1 MARSKI
7 ACVVDVHPVR
17 DRVKTHLVA
26 QGSEHIEELGLA
38 VVAAVGRV
46 HPVARVRELLRG
58 HEAVGDMKLAG
69 DPLGHRAVASGIR
82 WRFCGNREGIFA
94 QHPVRRIGEITRIDA
109 ARKRDQHATRG
120 PKCIVEGSALGAEI
134 GGGFHGAKV
143 KGGCRAVNTCR
154 GGAGPTKHYACHTET
169 GGTMAKLR
177 VGLLFGGRSVE
188 HEVSLVSATSILAAL
203 DPSRYDVTL
212 VAVDA
217 DGHWRL
223 GDPTLPPTL
232 ATLKSAVQGDEV
244 DLPATPRQHTLIP
257 VGENARKSGQTLDV
271 IFPVIHG
278 RGGEDGSLQGLL
290 ELAGIPYVGSGVLGS
305 AIQMDK
311 DVAKRLLSAAGLPV
325 TPGVCVRAHQ
335 LGDGADVVDALVDE
349 LGPSL
354 FVKPANQ
361 GSSVGISKVE
371 RREELLPALIDAAR
385 YDTKILVERAIDAR
399 EIEVA
404 LLGNDPIEASVPGEI
419 RTRNTFYDYDAKYI
433 DDDTELL
440 IPAPIDAELA
450 DEMRNLAIGAVV
462 ALEGAGLARVD
473 FLLER
478 DTEKVF
484 INEVNSIPGFTKG
497 SMYPL
502 LWQAS
507 GIPYPALLDRL
518 IELALERHRIT
529 AALET
534 RYEPTR

>member
-1 MARSKI
+1 
-7 ACVVDVHPVR
+7 
-17 DRVKTHLVA
+17 
-26 QGSEHIEELGLA
+26 
-38 VVAAVGRV
+38 
-46 HPVARVRELLRG
+46 
-58 HEAVGDMKLAG
+58 
-69 DPLGHRAVASGIR
+69 
-82 WRFCGNREGIFA
+82 
-94 QHPVRRIGEITRIDA
+94 
-109 ARKRDQHATRG
+109 
-120 PKCIVEGSALGAEI
+120 
-134 GGGFHGAKV
+134 
-143 KGGCRAVNTCR
+143 
-154 GGAGPTKHYACHTET
+154 
-169 GGTMAKLR
+169 MAKLR
-177 VGLLFGGRSVE
+177 IALLFGGRSVE
-188 HEVSLVSATSILAAL
+188 HEVSLVSAASILGAL

-217 DGHWRL
+217 DGRWHL

-232 ATLKSAVQGDEV
+232 ATLESAVQGDEV
-244 DLPATPRQHTLIP
+244 DLPVAPGQHTLIP
-257 VGENARKSGQTLDV
+257 VGESARKSGQTLDV

-311 DVAKRLLSAAGLPV
+311 DIAKRLLRAARLPV
-325 TPGVCVRAHQ
+325 TPGVCVRAHR
-335 LGDGADVVDALVDE
+335 LSDGAAVVDALIDE

-371 RREELLPALIDAAR
+371 RREDLLPALLDAAR

-404 LLGNDPIEASVPGEI
+404 LLGNDPIEASIPGEI
-419 RTRNTFYDYDAKYI
+419 RTRHAFYDYDAKYI
-433 DDDTELL
+433 DDETELL
-440 IPAPIDAELA
+440 IPAPIDDELA
-450 DEMRNLAIGAVV
+450 EEIRHLAMEAVV

-473 FLLER
+473 FLLDRNSGE
-478 DTEKVF
+478 VF
-484 INEVNSIPGFTKG
+484 INEVNSIPGFTQG

-529 AALET
+529 SALET

>member
-1 MARSKI
+1 
-7 ACVVDVHPVR
+7 
-17 DRVKTHLVA
+17 
-26 QGSEHIEELGLA
+26 
-38 VVAAVGRV
+38 
-46 HPVARVRELLRG
+46 
-58 HEAVGDMKLAG
+58 
-69 DPLGHRAVASGIR
+69 
-82 WRFCGNREGIFA
+82 
-94 QHPVRRIGEITRIDA
+94 
-109 ARKRDQHATRG
+109 
-120 PKCIVEGSALGAEI
+120 
-134 GGGFHGAKV
+134 
-143 KGGCRAVNTCR
+143 
-154 GGAGPTKHYACHTET
+154 
-169 GGTMAKLR
+169 MAKLR
-177 VGLLFGGRSVE
+177 VALLFGGRSVE
-188 HEVSLVSATSILAAL
+188 HEVSLVSAASILSAL

-212 VAVDA
+212 VAVDT
-217 DGHWRL
+217 DGRWHL

-232 ATLKSAVQGDEV
+232 AALKSAVHGDEV
-244 DLPATPRQHTLIP
+244 DLPVAPGKHTLTP
-257 VGENARKSGQTLDV
+257 VGEGARKSSQKIDV

-311 DVAKRLLSAAGLPV
+311 DIAKRLLAAAGLPV
-325 TPGVCVRAHQ
+325 TPGACVRANG
-335 LGDGADVVDALVDE
+335 LGDGAAVADALIDE
-349 LGPSL
+349 LGESL

-371 RREELLPALIDAAR
+371 RREDLLPALRDAAR

-404 LLGNDPIEASVPGEI
+404 LLGNDPIEASIPGEI
-419 RTRNTFYDYDAKYI
+419 RTRHAFYDYDAKYV
-433 DDDTELL
+433 DKDTELL
-440 IPAPIDAELA
+440 IPAPIGDELA
-450 DEMRNLAIGAVV
+450 EEMRRLAVEAVV

-473 FLLER
+473 FLLDRNSE
-478 DTEKVF
+478 EIF
-484 INEVNSIPGFTKG
+484 INEVNSIPGFTQG

-529 AALET
+529 TALET

>member
-1 MARSKI
+1 
-7 ACVVDVHPVR
+7 
-17 DRVKTHLVA
+17 
-26 QGSEHIEELGLA
+26 
-38 VVAAVGRV
+38 
-46 HPVARVRELLRG
+46 
-58 HEAVGDMKLAG
+58 
-69 DPLGHRAVASGIR
+69 
-82 WRFCGNREGIFA
+82 
-94 QHPVRRIGEITRIDA
+94 
-109 ARKRDQHATRG
+109 
-120 PKCIVEGSALGAEI
+120 
-134 GGGFHGAKV
+134 
-143 KGGCRAVNTCR
+143 
-154 GGAGPTKHYACHTET
+154 
-169 GGTMAKLR
+169 MAKLR
-177 VGLLFGGRSVE
+177 VALLFGGRSVE
-188 HEVSLVSATSILAAL
+188 HEVSLVSAASILGAL
-203 DPSRYDVTL
+203 DPSRYEVTL
-212 VAVDA
+212 VAVDV
-217 DGHWRL
+217 DGRWHL
-223 GDPTLPPTL
+223 GDPALPPTL
-232 ATLKSAVQGDEV
+232 ATLKSAVHGDEV
-244 DLPATPRQHTLIP
+244 DLPVAPGQHTLIP
-257 VGENARKSGQTLDV
+257 VGENAGKGGHTLDV
-271 IFPVIHG
+271 VIPVIHG

-311 DVAKRLLSAAGLPV
+311 DIAKRLLSAVGLPV
-325 TPGVCVRAHQ
+325 TPGVCVRSHQ
-335 LGDGADVVDALVDE
+335 LGDGEALASAVIEE
-349 LGPSL
+349 LGSSL

-419 RTRNTFYDYDAKYI
+419 RTRHAFYDYEAKYV
-433 DDDTELL
+433 DDATELL
-440 IPAPIDAELA
+440 IPAPIDDNVAE
-450 DEMRNLAIGAVV
+450 EMRRLAVDAAV
-462 ALEGAGLARVD
+462 ALEAAGLARVD

-478 DTEKVF
+478 DTEKIF

>member
-1 MARSKI
+1 
-7 ACVVDVHPVR
+7 
-17 DRVKTHLVA
+17 
-26 QGSEHIEELGLA
+26 
-38 VVAAVGRV
+38 
-46 HPVARVRELLRG
+46 
-58 HEAVGDMKLAG
+58 
-69 DPLGHRAVASGIR
+69 
-82 WRFCGNREGIFA
+82 
-94 QHPVRRIGEITRIDA
+94 
-109 ARKRDQHATRG
+109 
-120 PKCIVEGSALGAEI
+120 
-134 GGGFHGAKV
+134 
-143 KGGCRAVNTCR
+143 
-154 GGAGPTKHYACHTET
+154 
-169 GGTMAKLR
+169 MAKLR
-177 VGLLFGGRSVE
+177 VALLFGGRSVE
-188 HEVSLVSATSILAAL
+188 HEVSIVSATSILAAL

-217 DGHWRL
+217 DGRWHA
-223 GDPTLPPTL
+223 GDPALPLTP
-232 ATLKSAVQGDEV
+232 AALKAAVQGEEV
-244 DLPATPRQHTLIP
+244 DLPATPGRHTLIP
-257 VGENARKSGQTLDV
+257 VGEGPPKSGRTLDV

-311 DVAKRLLSAAGLPV
+311 DVAKRLLGAAGLPV
-325 TPGVCVRAHQ
+325 TPGVCVRSHQ
-335 LGDGADVVDALVDE
+335 LSDGKAVADALIEE
-349 LGPSL
+349 LGSSL

-371 RREELLPALIDAAR
+371 RREDLLPALLDAAR

-404 LLGNDPIEASVPGEI
+404 LLGNDPIEASIPGEI
-419 RTRNTFYDYDAKYI
+419 RTRHAFYDYDAKYI
-433 DDDTELL
+433 DDATELL
-440 IPAPIDAELA
+440 IPAPIDDRLAE
-450 DEMRNLAIGAVV
+450 EMRRLAVAAVI

-473 FLLER
+473 FLLDGNSGEI
-478 DTEKVF
+478 F
-484 INEVNSIPGFTKG
+484 INEVNSIPGFTQG